1 MKTNTITT
9 DSPAEVS
16 ALGLPTL
23 PCSPFKFVTMAELD
37 EIAKKEEAR
46 MDALCDYDAKL
57 GYVSVRDDYGNDYD
71 IELTRIPDIEA
82 LMHWI
87 HHLTKKPWMDGDR
100 VHELIKRVYEIKGW
114 NIYRR
119 DL

>member
-57 GYVSVRDDYGNDYD
+57 EYVSVRTITGTIMILNSREYPT
-71 IELTRIPDIEA
+71 L
-82 LMHWI
+82 
-87 HHLTKKPWMDGDR
+87 
-100 VHELIKRVYEIKGW
+100 KR
-114 NIYRR
+114 
-119 DL
+119 